1 LLHLQTCLGVALT
14 SQNKFLREKFVLT
27 TKPSRVLIL
36 LLSICRVVH
45 NRTEFCGEAQMNK
58 NQELLNAI
66 VKSPNGKPGSD
77 DIKRL
82 TCAEAF
88 ELAKNFETEII
99 EIGHICN
106 QHNIRICKCQ
116 LGCFT

>member
-1 LLHLQTCLGVALT
+1 
-14 SQNKFLREKFVLT
+14 
-27 TKPSRVLIL
+27 
-36 LLSICRVVH
+36 
-45 NRTEFCGEAQMNK
+45 MNK

-66 VKSPNGKPGSD
+66 LKFANGRAGSD
-77 DIKRL
+77 DMGKKRL

-106 QHNIRICKCQ
+106 QQNIRICKCQ
-116 LGCFT
+116 LGCFA